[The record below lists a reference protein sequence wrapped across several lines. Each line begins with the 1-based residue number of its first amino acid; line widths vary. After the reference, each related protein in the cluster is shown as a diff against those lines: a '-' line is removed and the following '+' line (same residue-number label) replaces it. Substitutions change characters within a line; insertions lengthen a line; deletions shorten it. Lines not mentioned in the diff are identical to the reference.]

1 MSAQPESES
10 SKLVSL
16 TITNRHSAPI
26 KLYVEPWGDEH
37 EIAPNKTFR
46 VDFRAATLQAV
57 PISYGRDSIT
67 VEGWQGSVAEIW
79 CDGELLN

>member
-1 MSAQPESES
+1 MRDELASDTT
-10 SKLVSL
+10 KRVSL

-26 KLYVEPWGDEH
+26 TLYLEPWADKH

-46 VDFRAATLQAV
+46 IDFRAASLQAI
-57 PISYGRDSIT
+57 PISYDRDSIT